1 MASLNS
7 LVKWVRANKWR
18 REETNPPILH
28 RRLVVIETH
37 GQASDRQNARCQ
49 WIWCMVILDYACIL
63 HALSNIKSRT
73 RIDRKHT
80 RKLIVERTS
89 WNPRDASYLI
99 QKKNPIVRK

>member
-1 MASLNS
+1 M
-7 LVKWVRANKWR
+7 VKHQTDKMPGVSEYGVWW
-18 REETNPPILH
+18 
-28 RRLVVIETH
+28 
-37 GQASDRQNARCQ
+37 
-49 WIWCMVILDYACIL
+49 VILDYACIL

>member
-1 MASLNS
+1 MN
-7 LVKWVRANKWR
+7 
-18 REETNPPILH
+18 
-28 RRLVVIETH
+28 
-37 GQASDRQNARCQ
+37 
-49 WIWCMVILDYACIL
+49 MVISDYARIL

-99 QKKNPIVRK
+99 QKKNPIVRKSQ